1 MQDVMSLDGKT
12 IVVTGAAQ
20 GIGRAIA
27 NLAIALGARVA
38 GVDLNGDKLDAFAA
52 TTNGRLLPYVGN
64 VADPEFTEATV
75 RDIMARIGAID
86 GLVNNAGII
95 RPAMIEKMTLQQWS
109 EVISVHLTG
118 AFLWTQAVGRVMVA
132 QGKAGRESVG
142 SIVNISSD
150 AGRAGSI
157 GQINYAAAKSG
168 LLGMTMTAAKEWS
181 KFGVRTNSVC
191 FGVVETPMT
200 ETIRGDKFRDGM
212 LARIR
217 WGVGPRRRKRS
228 SLCASCSRMPRPISP
243 ASTLPWTAAITSPSN
258 PLRRMI
264 GSAGFRRAASATAMA
279 VPRGNCY
286 SCRGRTHLPLPEDG
300 PSRGQPE
307 RREKPAA
314 G

>member
-64 VADPEFTEATV
+64 VADPEFMEATV

-142 SIVNISSD
+142 SIVNILSD

-212 LARIR
+212 LARIPMGR
-217 WGVGPRRRKRS
+217 W
-228 SLCASCSRMPRPISP
+228 
-243 ASTLPWTAAITSPSN
+243 AAPEEAVKPVCFLLSD
-258 PLRRMI
+258 
-264 GSAGFRRAASATAMA
+264 AASYITGQHIA
-279 VPRGNCY
+279 V
-286 SCRGRTHLPLPEDG
+286 DG
-300 PSRGQPE
+300 GYHISV
-307 RREKPAA
+307 
-314 G
+314 